1 MENGNPITDV
11 FWLLGD
17 WEGEIVENGQKFD
30 STLNC
35 EMFGEEIVKYTF
47 SYKDGKKPIREEN
60 GFFLYDKTRE
70 KIKHLI
76 INNEGYFEM
85 LNVNIENNAK
95 EIRFTSYFESG
106 YNIPPNIKIER
117 VFAKESKTEMIVEV
131 KIGES
136 LKTYSKTSLS
146 KK

>member
-1 MENGNPITDV
+1 MEKVNPITDV
-11 FWLLGD
+11 FWLLGE
-17 WEGEIVENGQKFD
+17 WEGEIDENGQKFD
-30 STLNC
+30 STLCC
-35 EMFGEEIVKYTF
+35 EMFGAEIVKYTL
-47 SYKDGKKPIREEN
+47 SYKKGKRPIREES

-76 INNEGYFEM
+76 INNEGYTEM
-85 LNVNIENNAK
+85 LNVNIENRAK

-117 VFAKESKTEMIVEV
+117 IFAKESKTEMILEV

-136 LKTYSKTSLS
+136 LKTYSQGSLS

>member
-1 MENGNPITDV
+1 MEQENPITDV

-17 WEGEIVENGQKFD
+17 WEGEIVENGQKLD

-35 EMFGEEIVKYTF
+35 KMFGAEIVKYTLSF
-47 SYKDGKKPIREEN
+47 KDDKRPIREES

-76 INNEGYFEM
+76 INNEGYFEI
-85 LNVNIENNAK
+85 LNVNIENSAK

-117 VFAKESKTEMIVEV
+117 IFAKESKTEMILEV

-136 LKTYSKTSLS
+136 LKTYYQGSLS

>member
-1 MENGNPITDV
+1 MEKENPVTDV

-35 EMFGEEIVKYTF
+35 EMFGAEIVKYTLSF
-47 SYKDGKKPIREEN
+47 KDGKRPIREEK

-85 LNVNIENNAK
+85 LNVNIENRAK
-95 EIRFTSYFESG
+95 EKRFTCHFESG

-117 VFAKESKTEMIVEV
+117 VFAKESKTEMILEV

-136 LKTYSKTSLS
+136 LKTYSQGSLS